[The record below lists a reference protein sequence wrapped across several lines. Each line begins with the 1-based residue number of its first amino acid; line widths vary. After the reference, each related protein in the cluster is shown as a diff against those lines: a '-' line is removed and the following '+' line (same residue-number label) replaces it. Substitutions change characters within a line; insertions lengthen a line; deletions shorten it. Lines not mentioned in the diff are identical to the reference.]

1 MQILFM
7 AEGFYSLISEH
18 KTSAL
23 KQFLITENTL
33 LKYTWTQGPLATP
46 PSSLPT
52 AYKSPLG
59 FTHFLLH
66 SSHS

>member
-1 MQILFM
+1 M

-52 AYKSPLG
+52 AY
-59 FTHFLLH
+59 TV
-66 SSHS
+66 